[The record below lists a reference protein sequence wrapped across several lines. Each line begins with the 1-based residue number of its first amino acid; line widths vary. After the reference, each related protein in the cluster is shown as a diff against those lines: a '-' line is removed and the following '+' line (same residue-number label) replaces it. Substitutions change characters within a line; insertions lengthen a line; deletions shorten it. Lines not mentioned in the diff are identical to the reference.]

1 MSSSSPRIDMVRS
14 VPLFIRRGSC
24 FSKMR
29 IARSMSS
36 GVNAAVRR
44 TSGSSWNAR
53 NTTAASA
60 SGTPTNTRNSRDS
73 RSFFIL
79 RRRNAIRL
87 VATVA
92 RAHSG
97 DNAVYCGA
105 SEGGPCGAIRG
116 PRPLPGPP
124 WRSQQA
130 RAAIGRI
137 FYQRCFYLFLVLL
150 ALIVGVPFIEPT
162 PAGRFLVNVT
172 GTAVV
177 IAAVATVGRTRL
189 SFIIAFLLAI
199 PAAIF
204 HWFGMSID
212 DPHYLFLSACFG
224 AGLYAM
230 TLAYLLRY
238 VFERDVIT
246 ADRLFGAASA
256 YLIIGVLWAY
266 LFAIVGYVYPE
277 SFAIGGAAAA
287 LATYDYLYF
296 SFTAL
301 TSTGFGDI
309 TPLSRQ
315 ARSLCVVRAAHRH
328 ALPRDPDRPS
338 RGRLSADG
346 SEVQG

>member
-1 MSSSSPRIDMVRS
+1 M
-14 VPLFIRRGSC
+14 
-24 FSKMR
+24 
-29 IARSMSS
+29 
-36 GVNAAVRR
+36 
-44 TSGSSWNAR
+44 
-53 NTTAASA
+53 
-60 SGTPTNTRNSRDS
+60 
-73 RSFFIL
+73 
-79 RRRNAIRL
+79 AI
-87 VATVA
+87 T
-92 RAHSG
+92 
-97 DNAVYCGA
+97 
-105 SEGGPCGAIRG
+105 
-116 PRPLPGPP
+116 
-124 WRSQQA
+124 QA

-150 ALIVGVPFIEPT
+150 ALIIGVPFIEPT
-162 PAGRFLVNVT
+162 QAGRFLVNVT

-189 SFIIAFLLAI
+189 SFVIAFLLAI

-204 HWFGMSID
+204 HWLGMSTD
-212 DPHYLFLSACFG
+212 DPHYLLLSACFG
-224 AGLYAM
+224 AALYAM

-266 LFAIVGYVYPE
+266 LYAIVGHRYPG
-277 SFAIGGAAAA
+277 SFAVGGAATA

-315 ARSLCVVRAAHRH
+315 ARSLCVSEQLIGTLFLAILIA
-328 ALPRDPDRPS
+328 
-338 RGRLSADG
+338 RLAGVYPPGEAKVKDT
-346 SEVQG
+346 Q